1 MPYVVWKGEFEGREV
16 FTLASRQPSVLRTLP
31 GIRQLADWFEPQVTD
46 HRSDGTPL
54 TPPATG

>member
-46 HRSDGTPL
+46 HRPDGTPL
-54 TPPATG
+54 TPPAAG